1 MQVQSPLPLPGM
13 VQVIMP
19 AMITT
24 YREIE
29 LEIRTSMLKTDV
41 KCNMQAKTYVM
52 YKYNMYTHLQHK
64 L

>member
-24 YREIE
+24 YGEIE
-29 LEIRTSMLKTDV
+29 LEIYTSMLKTDV

>member
-1 MQVQSPLPLPGM
+1 M

-24 YREIE
+24 YGEIE
-29 LEIRTSMLKTDV
+29 LEIYTSMLKTDV

-52 YKYNMYTHLQHK
+52 YEYNMYTHLQHK